1 MHDAVMTSIEPGAS
15 AGGRHERRKARTR
28 TKLLA
33 AARRLFAAK
42 GAEATTI
49 AEIAEEADIG
59 VGSFYNHFRTKDEVL
74 AALLQEALSEQLQLL
89 LLRQQQVED
98 PAERVAIAHRH
109 LVGAAREDPDWGW
122 LLVRL
127 EMSHHVTE
135 SVLREAAVRDLKDG
149 RAAGRFVI
157 NDASVAL
164 QASGGA
170 LIGVIQ
176 AVLRGDLGPGAEIA
190 HAEGILRSFGV
201 PLDEAAKI
209 ASRPLPPLP

>member
-1 MHDAVMTSIEPGAS
+1 MHHAVMTSIEPGAG

-28 TKLLA
+28 AMLLA

-74 AALLQEALSEQLQLL
+74 AALLSEALSEQLRLL
-89 LLRQQQVED
+89 QLRQQQVED

-109 LVGAAREDPDWGW
+109 LVGAAREDPDWGR

-127 EMSHHVTE
+127 ELSHRVTA
-135 SVLREAAVRDLKDG
+135 SVLREAALRDLQEG
-149 RAAGRFVI
+149 RAAGRFVV
-157 NDASVAL
+157 NDTDVAL

-176 AVLRGDLGPGAEIA
+176 AVLHGDVGPGAEVA

-201 PLDEAAKI
+201 PIDEAAKI
-209 ASRPLPPLP
+209 ASRPLPALP